1 MVDMDIV
8 DKVDMV
14 DMMDIVDNDMEIKYF
29 LRMSL
34 IPASPLSKSRTFLA
48 QFGLKWKISTWVL
61 FRLIMAPKPITFF
74 FIISNLSLF
83 FVRVIV
89 VFCVVYSRASWLG
102 LLCKLKLNFAT

>member
-48 QFGLKWKISTWVL
+48 
-61 FRLIMAPKPITFF
+61 
-74 FIISNLSLF
+74 
-83 FVRVIV
+83 
-89 VFCVVYSRASWLG
+89 
-102 LLCKLKLNFAT
+102 